1 MERIRMKDGYVNEV
15 FLCGEVSRT
24 DGVKYTPQGKAIL
37 KFGLLTMKGK
47 QREYSNV
54 IAWEEL
60 AEAAMGIRENSW
72 VKVRGYLKTGD
83 WKDKETGKKMYRTE
97 INATAIE
104 IIGGTEADPPRTP
117 YPEKDLGITDD
128 EVAF

>member
-1 MERIRMKDGYVNEV
+1 MKDGYVNEV
-15 FLCGEVSRT
+15 FLSGEVSRT

-54 IAWEEL
+54 VAWEEL
-60 AEAAMGIRENSW
+60 AEASNGIRKDSW
-72 VKVRGYLKTGD
+72 VKVRGSLKTGD
-83 WKDKETGKKMYRTE
+83 WVDKESGKKMYKTE
-97 INATAIE
+97 IIATAIE
-104 IIGGTEADPPRTP
+104 IVGGTDAEPPRTP

-128 EVAF
+128 EIPF

>member
-1 MERIRMKDGYVNEV
+1 MKDGYVNEV

-54 IAWEEL
+54 VAWEEL
-60 AEAAMGIRENSW
+60 AEASNAIRKDSW
-72 VKVRGYLKTGD
+72 VKVRGSLKTGD
-83 WKDKETGKKMYRTE
+83 WQDKESGKKMYKTE
-97 INATAIE
+97 IIATAIE
-104 IIGGTEADPPRTP
+104 IVGGTDAEPPRTP
-117 YPEKDLGITDD
+117 YPEKDLGITD
-128 EVAF
+128 EEIPF